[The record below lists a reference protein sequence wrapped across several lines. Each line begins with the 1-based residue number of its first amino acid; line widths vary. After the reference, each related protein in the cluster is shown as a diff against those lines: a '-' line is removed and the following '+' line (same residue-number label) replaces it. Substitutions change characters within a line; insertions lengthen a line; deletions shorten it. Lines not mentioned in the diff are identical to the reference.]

1 MRHFFLATIL
11 VVLNASV
18 AISAGNTVFE
28 VLRLD
33 VGARA
38 AALGGSFV
46 TMTDDPNVMFYNP
59 AALATLTTRRMSFGF
74 FKHILDINSAHATL
88 GSDIPSYG
96 HVGIGINYINYGEF
110 KYTGEEGQDLGVFG
124 ANEINVQASYAGE
137 LMPELYYGAGAK
149 FIYSAIA
156 NEKSTGAAVDLGI
169 FYTAIPERLNLGASL
184 MNIGTQLDPYL
195 STREKLPLDFKIGAT
210 LSPEHLPAIIMLNI
224 HRLSDAKDNAG
235 QYLRDFSVGVEFT
248 ASQNVQLRAG
258 FNNERR
264 RELKLGTSSGLA
276 GFSFGLGVNV
286 DIYKFDYAYNSL
298 GKIGAWHRVNI
309 TLSL

>member
-1 MRHFFLATIL
+1 M
-11 VVLNASV
+11 V
-18 AISAGNTVFE
+18 AVFNVAAAYAAGNTVFE

-88 GSDIPSYG
+88 GSDILGYG

-124 ANEINVQASYAGE
+124 ANEMAVQGSYAGE
-137 LMPELYYGAGAK
+137 LMQGLYYGAGAK

-156 NEKSTGAAVDLGI
+156 NEKSTGAAVDLGTY
-169 FYTAIPERLNLGASL
+169 YTAIPERLNIGASL
-184 MNIGTQLDPYL
+184 INIGTQLDPYL

-210 LSPEHLPAIIMLNI
+210 LSPEHLPAVIMLNF
-224 HRLSDAKDNAG
+224 HRLSDTKDNFG
-235 QYLRDFSVGVEFT
+235 QYFKDFSVGVEFT

-286 DIYKFDYAYNSL
+286 DLYKFDYAYTSL
-298 GKIGAWHRVNI
+298 GKIGAWHRVNL